1 MLKTTLSFVI
11 VFLLFSMPYLTLAQQ
26 TSDTA
31 QAIVDAKKDAS
42 KDINTMN
49 WYLFGCL
56 GIGFCSPVVV
66 GASFI
71 YTPRVPTDRLVGKS
85 PEYIT
90 SYTQT
95 YQKERKS
102 VQVKA
107 TIGGCLSSNTVAAI
121 LTGYVMNNLLE

>member
-1 MLKTTLSFVI
+1 MFRKSLSFVI
-11 VFLLFSMPYLTLAQQ
+11 VLLLFTMPYLTLAQQ
-26 TSDTA
+26 TDVAA
-31 QAIVDAKKDAS
+31 QAIADAKKDAS
-42 KDINTMN
+42 QDTNAMN

-56 GIGFCSPVVV
+56 GVGLCSPIIV
-66 GASFI
+66 GASFV

-121 LTGYVMNNLLE
+121 LTAYVMNNLLE